1 MTLRK
6 LGWPVLS
13 CLLLLAAC
21 RGSEARHKAQPA
33 GANPSVSAQMI
44 CRPETQTEIA
54 TALGVRTIAPVSP
67 TWIAHL
73 YSCRYVY
80 SFGTMT
86 LSVKELADGTTTTG
100 YYMALRNRLG
110 EKEDLGGLGQ
120 GGFAAPNGTV
130 VVRKD
135 YKVLEVDASGLP
147 SQFGSPPTLRSD
159 DAINVAATIMGCWTG
174 A

>member
-1 MTLRK
+1 MTALRK

-21 RGSEARHKAQPA
+21 GGSGAQPA
-33 GANPSVSAQMI
+33 TANPSISAQMI
-44 CRPETQTEIA
+44 CRPETQTDIA

-67 TWIAHL
+67 TWITHL

-86 LSVKELADGTTTTG
+86 LSVKELANGTTTTR
-100 YYMALRNRLG
+100 YYNALKDRLG
-110 EKEDLGGLGQ
+110 EQEDLGGLGQ

-130 VVRKD
+130 VVRKHD
-135 YKVLEVDASGLP
+135 KVLEVDASGLP
-147 SQFGSPPTLRSD
+147 PQLGSPPTPRAD
-159 DAINVAATIMGCWTG
+159 DAITVAATIMGCWTG